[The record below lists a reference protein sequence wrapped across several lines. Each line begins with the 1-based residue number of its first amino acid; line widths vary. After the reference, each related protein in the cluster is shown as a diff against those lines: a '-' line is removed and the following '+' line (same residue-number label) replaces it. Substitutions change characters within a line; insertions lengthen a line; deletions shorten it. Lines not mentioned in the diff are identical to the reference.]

1 MLNYL
6 KVCGLALKS
15 NNLFTDELDVSFS
28 FLLVIC
34 PPVHLGLFGHG
45 LPCPKS
51 SSDACSH
58 LSSALQQ
65 ATFSRLVV
73 AMSAAAL
80 WAGTGRT
87 SCLPWKTEAR
97 VTLPSISFPQ
107 LTWES
112 GRSAGQLS
120 LTGPE
125 HPSQVVFAWTVLLCQ
140 EDLSL

>member
-51 SSDACSH
+51 SSDACSPSV
-58 LSSALQQ
+58 LSSAAGNLLQVGCCNVCRCSV
-65 ATFSRLVV
+65 SRY
-73 AMSAAAL
+73 
-80 WAGTGRT
+80 R
-87 SCLPWKTEAR
+87 
-97 VTLPSISFPQ
+97 
-107 LTWES
+107 
-112 GRSAGQLS
+112 
-120 LTGPE
+120 
-125 HPSQVVFAWTVLLCQ
+125 
-140 EDLSL
+140 